1 MALFDSILSDTRTKF
16 NLGDKT
22 ETLLAAVLGLITN
35 TSRGGLSGFLD
46 RFSRAGLGDVSSSWV
61 NSDANTPISNEQ
73 LESALGAD
81 TLRDINNRVG
91 GDYQT
96 TTSATAYMIPHIV
109 DNLTPN
115 GELPGENDVL
125 SQVNDYQSSLNAGG
139 VTAVG
144 ATGVAG
150 TTTASQIFDRV
161 GTAASEFNDTGAR
174 PPDNRTTG
182 SALNRNIDDLSDD
195 VVNDD
200 SPLKWIIPLALLG
213 LMIALGSWFCGKSEP
228 IATTTTNV
236 NVVNSAVNINSNANA
251 ATANANH

>member
-1 MALFDSILSDTRTKF
+1 MALFDSIVSDARAKF

-22 ETLLAAVLGLITN
+22 ETLLSAVLALITSN
-35 TSRGGLSGFLD
+35 SRGGLRGFLD
-46 RFSRAGLGDVSSSWV
+46 RFNQADLSDVASSWV

-81 TLRDINNRVG
+81 TLQEINNQVG
-91 GDYQT
+91 GDYKT

-115 GELPGENDVL
+115 GELPEENDVI
-125 SQVNDYQSSLNAGG
+125 SQVNGYQSSLNAGG

-150 TTTASQIFDRV
+150 TTTASQTFDRV
-161 GTAASEFNDTGAR
+161 GTAASEFNDPSAR
-174 PPDNRTTG
+174 ALDDRTG
-182 SALNRNIDDLSDD
+182 SALNRNVDDLSDD
-195 VVNDD
+195 VINDD

-228 IATTTTNV
+228 VATTTTNV
-236 NVVNSAVNINSNANA
+236 NVVNSAVNSNSNAN
-251 ATANANH
+251 TSTVNANH